1 MGPYEDR
8 LRREERAGSGRPH
21 LVGAGAP
28 ACPQGLSLQRL
39 AGNRAVGALLGSR
52 PAGHTAALAR
62 HPVSSRTA
70 MELQRAAGNRAAIRA
85 LQRYA
90 HCTPARLSGQ
100 DCPPREKEE
109 VKRAHDGAMVFL
121 PGLKLDTGET
131 GVLIAN
137 FDIGSAKIKANLH
150 STIYWKQWLRKAAGD
165 HTKWSLV
172 GFTDC
177 EGDEKRNAALREER
191 AKAVLNLLP
200 AELRARINS
209 TKGADPGQC
218 ITENDGPGDR
228 TLNRSVAIL
237 LTESTVD
244 EPGEVITDGIQRQ
257 EPSTADCSPEQRRGL
272 AVAVP
277 LAKKLAEHAIE
288 LIDSMERGSR
298 EEALLKKF
306 FGPDAFAE
314 RHHIKVGYL
323 DALRAWRDL
332 PTYKCVKTG
341 TDPCTGG
348 TDGYT
353 GARALFTGNPIII
366 CESSFG
372 NDLELADTV
381 LHEETHALNWTF
393 DNEECGTDGC
403 SLPTTNERLPGIG
416 LSDNGA
422 LTNAA
427 SYSRFASQAYA
438 QGL

>member
-1 MGPYEDR
+1 MGPYDER
-8 LRREERAGSGRPH
+8 LRRDERARAHHAGVPARPN
-21 LVGAGAP
+21 
-28 ACPQGLSLQRL
+28 GLRLQRV
-39 AGNRAVGALLGSR
+39 AGNRAVGALFGSR
-52 PAGHTAALAR
+52 PSAHAAAAARSPVISQTA
-62 HPVSSRTA
+62 V
-70 MELQRAAGNRAAIRA
+70 ELQRAAGNRAASRA

-90 HCTPARLSGQ
+90 DCTPARMSLQ
-100 DCPPREKEE
+100 ECPPREAGE
-109 VKRAHDGAMVFL
+109 VKRAHDGPMAFL

-137 FDIGSAKIKANLH
+137 FDISSAKIKPNLKT
-150 STIYWKQWLRKAAGD
+150 TIYWKQWLDKRSRD
-165 HTKWSLV
+165 RSKWALV
-172 GFTDC
+172 GFSDC
-177 EGDEKRNAALREER
+177 AGDEKRNATLRAQR
-191 AKAVLNLLP
+191 AKAVHELLP
-200 AELRARINS
+200 AGLQARVDS
-209 TKGADPGQC
+209 TTGANPGNC

-228 TLNRSVAIL
+228 TLNRSVALL

-244 EPGEVITDGIQRQ
+244 EPGSVITDRLERK
-257 EPSTADCSPEQRRGL
+257 EPSTSDCSPEQRRAL

-277 LAKKLAEHAIE
+277 LAKKLAEHAMA
-288 LIDSMERGSR
+288 LIDSMEQGSR

-306 FGPDAFAE
+306 FGTDAFAE
-314 RHHIKVGYL
+314 RHHIKAGYM

-341 TDPCTGG
+341 DDPCKGS

-366 CESSFG
+366 CEHSFG

-393 DNEECGTDGC
+393 DNEECDVDGC